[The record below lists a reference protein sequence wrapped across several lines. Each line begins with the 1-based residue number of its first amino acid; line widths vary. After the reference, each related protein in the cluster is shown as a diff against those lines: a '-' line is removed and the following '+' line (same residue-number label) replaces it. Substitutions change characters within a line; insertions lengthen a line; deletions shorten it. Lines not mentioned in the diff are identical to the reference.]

1 MQTEILVI
9 DDHMPER
16 DPFVRFVQKKRPE
29 AVVTVLHDAQEGV
42 EYILDDL
49 KKKVIVFLD
58 CRFDTGI
65 QGIDALKRIREK
77 TSLVYIVMMSANS
90 LSQMEE
96 ETLKAMINH
105 RGIFFISHNE
115 MDKALELIER
125 IEYLMDSKIDC
136 VLEQWIMEK
145 DEKSL
150 EEPYLIIG
158 DVEYTLKNIL
168 DEIRLQTSFGK
179 DVEKKIIRL
188 AIHLLQ
194 NKKESV

>member
-1 MQTEILVI
+1 MKTEIVVI
-9 DDHMPER
+9 DDQMKDN
-16 DPFVRFVQKKRPE
+16 DPFVRSIQKERPE
-29 AVVTVLHDAQEGV
+29 DIVTVKQDAEKGV
-42 EYILDDL
+42 EYILSDL

-58 CRFDTGI
+58 CRFDSGI
-65 QGIDALKRIREK
+65 QGIDALKKIREK
-77 TSLVYIVMMSANS
+77 TSLVYIVMMSANP

-115 MDKALELIER
+115 TDKALELIEKV
-125 IEYLMDSKIDC
+125 EYLMDSKVDC
-136 VLEQWIMEK
+136 VLEQWITEK

-150 EEPYLIIG
+150 EEPYLIVG

-168 DEIRLQTSFGK
+168 NEIRLQTSFGK
-179 DVEKKIIRL
+179 DVEKKIVRL

-194 NKKESV
+194 NK

>member
-1 MQTEILVI
+1 MKTEIVVI
-9 DDHMPER
+9 DDQMKDN
-16 DPFVRFVQKKRPE
+16 DPFVRSIQKERPE
-29 AVVTVLHDAQEGV
+29 DIVTVKQDAEEGV
-42 EYILDDL
+42 EYILSDL

-58 CRFDTGI
+58 CRFDSGI
-65 QGIDALKRIREK
+65 QGIDALKKIREK
-77 TSLVYIVMMSANS
+77 TSLVYIVMMSANP

-115 MDKALELIER
+115 TDKALELIEKV
-125 IEYLMDSKIDC
+125 EYLMDSKVDC
-136 VLEQWIMEK
+136 VLEQWITEK

-150 EEPYLIIG
+150 EEPYLIVG

-168 DEIRLQTSFGK
+168 NEIRLQTSFGK
-179 DVEKKIIRL
+179 DVEKKIVRL

-194 NKKESV
+194 NK

>member
-1 MQTEILVI
+1 MKTEIVVI
-9 DDHMPER
+9 DDQMKDN
-16 DPFVRFVQKKRPE
+16 DPFVRSIQKERPE
-29 AVVTVLHDAQEGV
+29 DIVTVKQDAEEGV
-42 EYILDDL
+42 EYILSDL

-58 CRFDTGI
+58 CRFDSGI
-65 QGIDALKRIREK
+65 QGIDALKKIRGK
-77 TSLVYIVMMSANS
+77 TSLVYIVMMSANP

-115 MDKALELIER
+115 TDKALELIEKV
-125 IEYLMDSKIDC
+125 EYLMDSKVDC
-136 VLEQWIMEK
+136 VLEQWITEK

-150 EEPYLIIG
+150 EEPYLIVG

-168 DEIRLQTSFGK
+168 NEIRLQTSFGK
-179 DVEKKIIRL
+179 DVEKKIVRL

-194 NKKESV
+194 NK